1 MFLIFKIRIYIF
13 LGLND
18 LIFMCILLKMK
29 YTMLIILS
37 DFILEHNVVL
47 IFSGL
52 NLFGINKYIC
62 VLILF

>member
-1 MFLIFKIRIYIF
+1 MILT
-13 LGLND
+13 
-18 LIFMCILLKMK
+18 FMCILLKMK

-47 IFSGL
+47 IFLGL